1 MRFEAGITIKATPGA
16 IWEAVSDPETWPR
29 WTEAVHRVKK
39 LSEGPLGVGTRFRIT
54 IMCIVPVWL
63 RMTVTEFLPGERVAM
78 EGKALLGRTTRY
90 YELRPLIGGTR
101 AVAGGEARGPL
112 APLAWLVGQV
122 LSNEIVQALKIKM
135 EG

>member
-1 MRFEAGITIKATPGA
+1 MRFEAGITIRATPGA

-39 LSEGPLGVGTRFRIT
+39 LSEGPLGVGARFRIT
-54 IMCIVPVWL
+54 IMCIIPVWL
-63 RMTVTEFLPGERVAM
+63 HMTVTEFLPGERVAM

-122 LSNEIVQALKIKM
+122 LSNEIVQALKMRM